1 MNKAVRLKGLVQ
13 TEHNNKM
20 EKYFY
25 GFIGQYIMQM
35 RKNWKYKIFSNV
47 LPVLKVAFVDVFVH
61 HFVQYLNL
69 IIRTWGRILRI
80 WAAA

>member
-35 RKNWKYKIFSNV
+35 RKN
-47 LPVLKVAFVDVFVH
+47 
-61 HFVQYLNL
+61 
-69 IIRTWGRILRI
+69 
-80 WAAA
+80 